1 MSYVWT
7 TQTENDFYDIISPSF
22 SSLVETPMFKGEL
35 KCFELNLE
43 TTLISLKSTWE
54 ILHKR

>member
-1 MSYVWT
+1 MCGLLKPKMIFMTS
-7 TQTENDFYDIISPSF
+7 IALSSF